1 MAIAIPAAEV
11 AGEAV
16 ASGAAGT
23 AAGGAG
29 ETAAAGAAGGMG
41 KKPKAKPKPA
51 DGGGDKGGDGGGKK
65 KTPEGGGKGGGGAK
79 GKAKKT
85 GAARGVAWAWSGKR
99 RLLTMQFVACMVVLG
114 LGTLLAPKGSNDGM
128 TRAMVKGSGLAGLFF
143 ILALVASGGKGPAKA
158 ATALGTLVTAAYV
171 LTSSDVRNV
180 VGWFAEFFKPGGDV
194 SDPTKVAADIDQLG
208 GQAPDAAPAKGAP
221 TVQDGAAQ

>member
-23 AAGGAG
+23 AAGSAG
-29 ETAAAGAAGGMG
+29 ETAAAGAAGGLG
-41 KKPKAKPKPA
+41 KKPKAKAKPK
-51 DGGGDKGGDGGGKK
+51 DNGGQGDDKGGGGGGGKK
-65 KTPEGGGKGGGGAK
+65 APEGGGGGKGTS
-79 GKAKKT
+79 KKSK
-85 GAARGVAWAWSGKR
+85 AARSMAWAWSGNR

-180 VGWFAEFFKPGGDV
+180 VGWFAEFFKPDGDV
-194 SDPTKVAADIDQLG
+194 SDPTKVDADIDQLG
-208 GQAPDAAPAKGAP
+208 DQGHDAAPAKAP
-221 TVQDGAAQ
+221 SVQDGAAQ